1 LFFICF
7 TPLDE
12 RKNTM
17 KLASLVLAVA
27 LSAALFAGCATGP
40 APRLVYKESQFANR
54 LEYLRFC
61 QRYAM
66 FDHRCD

>member
-1 LFFICF
+1 VKIQ
-7 TPLDE
+7 
-12 RKNTM
+12 
-17 KLASLVLAVA
+17 SLVLAVS
-27 LSAALFAGCATGP
+27 LCAALFAGCATGP
-40 APRLVYKESQFANR
+40 APRLVYKESQFDNR

>member
-1 LFFICF
+1 
-7 TPLDE
+7 
-12 RKNTM
+12 M
-17 KLASLVLAVA
+17 KLISMALAVS
-27 LSAALFAGCATGP
+27 LYAAFLNGCSTEP

-66 FDHRCD
+66 QDHRCD

>member
-1 LFFICF
+1 MRVTSI
-7 TPLDE
+7 
-12 RKNTM
+12 
-17 KLASLVLAVA
+17 VLAVV
-27 LSAALFAGCATGP
+27 LSAGLFSGCSTGP

-66 FDHRCD
+66 YDRRCD

>member
-1 LFFICF
+1 
-7 TPLDE
+7 
-12 RKNTM
+12 M
-17 KLASLVLAVA
+17 KFASLVLASV
-27 LSAALFAGCATGP
+27 LSAAVFAGCATGP
-40 APRLVYKESQFANR
+40 APRLVYKQEQFANR

>member
-1 LFFICF
+1 
-7 TPLDE
+7 
-12 RKNTM
+12 M
-17 KLASLVLAVA
+17 KITSIVLATA
-27 LSAALFAGCATGP
+27 LSAALFSACATQP

-66 FDHRCD
+66 HDRRCD